1 MATSSTPLI
10 SYWHP
15 DVTYDFTL
23 RIGEKDYSTDLTRL
37 EIRSAVTMPYQHI
50 FLDVFMNPRD
60 LLSESFF
67 GQQEI
72 KLIIRLKGKVP
83 ESLEEIEFKLMYIDT
98 EADYSPV
105 QRNSEQD
112 QVERTV
118 VRFKTVCVDSYQTMS
133 TMVNEVQHNK
143 TPYTIISDLFSK
155 NTNITELIYDSQG
168 RSKLTIDQLIIPPT
182 TLYNVINYID
192 NTYGIFDGAMALHT
206 TFDNKV
212 KIQNLTKKVK
222 TAQKYTLYLT
232 ATDGDESKVF
242 SSTDGNMFYS
252 KKAVSNSYKGNAVF
266 SVEAPSLV
274 YITKPKDQL
283 FATIDIDL
291 ESFAK
296 EYGILEP
303 NNPQIYYNKDAI
315 DYSKRIGYEK
325 DQTGYDIDQTFINA
339 NLSQNIVDMA
349 TLVAEIDGNLP
360 ILNLMEVGE
369 HVKVISHIDSQL
381 KLGGAYILKGSDIQF
396 VKATTWESFARMYLC
411 RTNIAQ
417 Q

>member
-23 RIGEKDYSTDLTRL
+23 RIGEKDYSTDLVRV
-37 EIRSAVTMPYQHI
+37 EIKSAVTMPYQHI

-72 KLIIRLKGKVP
+72 KLIVRLKGKVP
-83 ESLEEIEFKLMYIDT
+83 ESLEEVEFTLMYINT

-112 QVERTV
+112 QVERSII
-118 VRFKTVCVDSYQTMS
+118 RFQTVCVDSYKTMS

-143 TPYTIISDLFSK
+143 TPYTIISDLISS
-155 NTNITELIYDSQG
+155 NTDVTELIYDSQG

-182 TLYNVINYID
+182 TLYNVITYID
-192 NTYGIFDGAMALHT
+192 KTYGIFDGALAFHT

-212 KIQNLTKKVK
+212 KIQNLTKKTK

-252 KKAVSNSYKGNAVF
+252 KKAVNNSYQGNAIF
-266 SVEAPSLV
+266 SVEAPGIV

-283 FATIDIDL
+283 FATIDIDM
-291 ESFAK
+291 ESFIK
-296 EYGILEP
+296 EYGIIEP
-303 NNPQIYYNKDAI
+303 NNPQIYYNKDGI
-315 DYSKRIGYEK
+315 DYNKRIGYEK
-325 DQTGYDIDQTFINA
+325 DQTGYDIDETFIHA

-381 KLGGAYILKGSDIQF
+381 KIAGAYILKGSDIQF
-396 VKATTWESFARMYLC
+396 VKATTWESFARMHLC
-411 RTNIAQ
+411 RSNIAQ

>member
-1 MATSSTPLI
+1 MASTPLI